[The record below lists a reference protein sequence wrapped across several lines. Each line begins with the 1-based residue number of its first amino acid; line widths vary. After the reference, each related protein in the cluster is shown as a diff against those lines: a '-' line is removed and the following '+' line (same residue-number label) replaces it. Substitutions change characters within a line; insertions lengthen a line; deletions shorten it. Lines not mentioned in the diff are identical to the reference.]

1 MINENSYFYASIN
14 PFLLKKIVLLAT
26 LSVLISCQS
35 KTQESVAET
44 TTSVT
49 DSLANKPALSPEAF
63 NKQLLSGG
71 FLNYAETKK
80 PVKESELN
88 IYDENTNKYAFVDA
102 EALTELD
109 FKFFNTQIKRM
120 LAKRNIQISVVPAP
134 DAEKSFSVLIQNEK
148 IPLYTAEELKDGT
161 YWTTGP
167 KVFFKK
173 INALLKAKNCN
184 EQFYLL
190 YEGTNDLS
198 VFLLTPTEQASFQQ
212 IYKNDSREIPQL
224 P

>member
-1 MINENSYFYASIN
+1 M
-14 PFLLKKIVLLAT
+14 AT
-26 LSVLISCQS
+26 D
-35 KTQESVAET
+35 T
-44 TTSVT
+44 
-49 DSLANKPALSPEAF
+49 LANQPVHSPEAF

-102 EALTELD
+102 EALTEFD

-120 LAKRNIQISVVPAP
+120 LAKRNIQISVAPAP

-198 VFLLTPTEQASFQQ
+198 AFLLTPAEHAILKE
-212 IYKNDSREIPQL
+212 IYKNDPKEIPVL